1 MLILIFFKNLFPED
15 KVGLDRSPLLSDKPN
30 LPFLEA
36 FILESLRHS
45 SFLPFTIPHW

>member
-1 MLILIFFKNLFPED
+1 MYVSFLED
-15 KVGLDRSPLLSDKPN
+15 NVGQDRMPRLSDKNN

-36 FILESLRHS
+36 FILEVLRHS